1 MNFSHITWLDERGHI
16 KPPLF
21 LYLILV
27 FLARGWCIFV
37 ASLTQFNDRSA
48 LVRLF
53 YPEKSDFILALIAG
67 VGAVLLYGLVIAERK
82 RSWLLLRPLF
92 SRSIWLLWALL
103 ILDAVFLLQRIVH
116 DDYLFKVGYSLDAL
130 FLFWSVIY
138 VLKSKRL
145 HYYFADWTLEDSD
158 MANASKTD
166 TQANKPL

>member
-1 MNFSHITWLDERGHI
+1 MNFSHITWLDDRGHI

-27 FLARGWCIFV
+27 FLARGWCIFI
-37 ASLTQFNDRSA
+37 ASLTQFNDRSG

-67 VGAVLLYGLVIAERK
+67 VGAVLIYGLVIAERK
-82 RSWLLLRPLF
+82 RTWVVLRPIF
-92 SRSIWLLWALL
+92 NRSAWFLWALL
-103 ILDAVFLLQRIVH
+103 VLDGVFLFQRVVH
-116 DDYLFKVGYSLDAL
+116 DNFVFNIGYSLDAL

-145 HYYFADWTLEDSD
+145 HYYFADWTLEDNLPE
-158 MANASKTD
+158 AAK
-166 TQANKPL
+166 